1 MASHTL
7 EKIMSWVKED
17 LNDSSLNVR
26 RNSLMHSKAHS
37 SHPYKRHDTAS
48 SYLERPITNGA
59 MIVKTSDFLPSSP
72 QAELAVLRKQSQLSL
87 RSEDDTDIPSISFED
102 TSEKASISSGT
113 VGEPVQCDKTHL
125 PHGSLNSAFDT
136 RHETLDI
143 NITQSNLTSENQ
155 ELKRN
160 LEIKKLQIKEARNRY
175 EQSQILAYS
184 REREIS
190 KLNSLVST
198 LRRLVSLTS
207 TCEPNDDHMENTKA
221 GERDTDLD
229 PHGARLQGLIG
240 ELVSEQKKCIEL
252 TEKHQLL
259 NKDFGKLS
267 LQQIENDEI
276 IQELKR
282 DLATSQ
288 IDIARYESEKERM
301 QTRLNN
307 YVWKAQFSS

>member
-1 MASHTL
+1 
-7 EKIMSWVKED
+7 MSWVKED

-26 RNSLMHSKAHS
+26 RNSSMHSKAHS
-37 SHPYKRHDTAS
+37 SHPHKRHDTAS

-160 LEIKKLQIKEARNRY
+160 LEIKKLQIKEARNCY